1 MSPYLPIAGSLD
13 LLGDK
18 WTLVLVRDLVT
29 GKRRPLRHE
38 YVLTARGRDRL
49 PVLQAFCRWDNR
61 HFPGSWVPPESFM
74 KPRS

>member
-29 GKRRPLRHE
+29 GKRRYGEFLDSPEGIATNILAARLREMTDAGLIDKRPYQRRPLRHE
-38 YVLTARGRDRL
+38 
-49 PVLQAFCRWDNR
+49 
-61 HFPGSWVPPESFM
+61 
-74 KPRS
+74 